1 MAKNIDVSS
10 LLGNNKKAICSAAVG
25 TVTPAL
31 FKECGLSTGDTVVL
45 TKLPANVLVTG
56 AYLVVTEP
64 MAGTS
69 LKATINGAA
78 VDLDVSTVCATHQ
91 DSVAAFVTSAP
102 VEIKAVLTIGAG
114 LKRGEAHL
122 VIEFTELNGYM
133 GTFLG

>member
-1 MAKNIDVSS
+1 MAKNIDVSNF
-10 LLGNNKKAICSAAVG
+10 LGNNKKAICSAAVG

-31 FKECGLSTGDTVVL
+31 FKECGLSTGNTVVL

-69 LKATINGAA
+69 LKATINGTA
-78 VDLDVSTVCATHQ
+78 VDLDVSAVCATHQ
-91 DSVAAFVTSAP
+91 DSVATFVTSAP

-122 VIEFTELNGYM
+122 VIEFIELNGYM